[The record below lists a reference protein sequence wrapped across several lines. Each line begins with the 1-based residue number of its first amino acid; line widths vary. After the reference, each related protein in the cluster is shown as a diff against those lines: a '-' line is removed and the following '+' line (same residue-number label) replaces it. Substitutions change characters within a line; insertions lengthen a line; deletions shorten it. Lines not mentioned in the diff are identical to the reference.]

1 MLIEIFD
8 LSVLQRLPLPIP
20 PVVFHQLLQLND
32 LFAIWGD
39 TFGLCVRLLNFFAVL
54 HTDE

>member
-20 PVVFHQLLQLND
+20 PVVFHQPLQLND